1 MDLAILEEVRAKAPE
16 LQNSSFAELLAS
28 LSNEQRNALLA
39 ELSPKEAES
48 LNWNWQFWARPK
60 QIAPST
66 DWRVWMIRAGRG
78 FGKSRT
84 GAEMVRQRVESGR
97 CRRISLVARTASD
110 IRDVMIEG
118 QSGIMRISP
127 PWNRPKYEPTK
138 RRLTWPNGA
147 VATTFSADQ
156 PDALR
161 GPECDLAWCDELAC
175 LIAGTLVI
183 TDAGPRPIESIRR
196 GDLVLTRRGLKR
208 VRTAGL
214 SGRDAALWEMTASD
228 GSRLVG
234 TYHHPIWSIEESA
247 FVSLSKLQVG
257 HRLLTCPMSLSGAES
272 AGIGTRTITKTAAA
286 NSFIGSFTSTS
297 MGRCLM
303 AIMSITGTKTRKIG
317 RSTTWW
323 RSPFQS
329 ISRCIRAVLRLGR
342 QHSSPLPEL
351 PNGKPRSQED
361 FVVSNAT
368 LSSNQ
373 QDSAPNS
380 VAPPVNSAIFTSD
393 IRVTSVRPLRLR
405 AAVYN
410 LEVDGEHEFFANGIL
425 THNTWRY
432 MEAWDNL
439 MFGLRLGVNPQC
451 VVTTTPRPIK
461 VIRDL
466 EKDPHCIVTTGS
478 TLENSANL
486 APSFL
491 SAILRKYEGTRLG
504 RQEILAEILE
514 DIAGAVFQ
522 RAWIDAGRRS
532 PDNVGIKW
540 PANKLGNKAPV
551 KIRPEHMERMCVAI
565 DPAMT
570 SGEDSNETGIVVA
583 GRDSNRHGYVFD
595 DASGRMAPSEWVNT
609 AVRLYNLWECDYIV
623 AEVNNGGAMIANAIH
638 QVDENI
644 RVKEVIA
651 TRGKIVRA
659 EPVGMVYEQGRGH
672 HVGSFPELEDQMCR
686 FTPDFIRKPEDSPDR
701 MDALVWAFTDLIVEP
716 IAGMGMFQYTKELAE
731 EMAAQRGLRIIDGG
745 LAA

>member
-161 GPECDLAWCDELAC
+161 GPECDLAWCDELA
-175 LIAGTLVI
+175 
-183 TDAGPRPIESIRR
+183 
-196 GDLVLTRRGLKR
+196 
-208 VRTAGL
+208 
-214 SGRDAALWEMTASD
+214 
-228 GSRLVG
+228 
-234 TYHHPIWSIEESA
+234 
-247 FVSLSKLQVG
+247 
-257 HRLLTCPMSLSGAES
+257 
-272 AGIGTRTITKTAAA
+272 
-286 NSFIGSFTSTS
+286 
-297 MGRCLM
+297 
-303 AIMSITGTKTRKIG
+303 
-317 RSTTWW
+317 
-323 RSPFQS
+323 
-329 ISRCIRAVLRLGR
+329 
-342 QHSSPLPEL
+342 
-351 PNGKPRSQED
+351 
-361 FVVSNAT
+361 
-368 LSSNQ
+368 
-373 QDSAPNS
+373 
-380 VAPPVNSAIFTSD
+380 
-393 IRVTSVRPLRLR
+393 
-405 AAVYN
+405 
-410 LEVDGEHEFFANGIL
+410 
-425 THNTWRY
+425 TWRY